1 VRRILV
7 TGGTGTL
14 GSLVV
19 AGLRDAGRDV
29 ALLSRR
35 GAPPDPPTMWFTG
48 DLRTGIGVDP
58 ALAGVGT
65 VIHCASGRGDRKAAA
80 RLTAGAA
87 ASAERPHLIYI
98 SIVGVDRIPF
108 GYYKAKLEVEHQIMA
123 SGLPWTI
130 LRATQFHTLIA
141 SIARGLTS
149 PPIVAVP
156 RGLRFQP
163 ISPVEVADRLIA
175 LATGAPAARVEDM
188 GGPEI
193 RTLDDLVKGF
203 ARSIGRRRTYVRMP
217 VPGQVMKAFR
227 AGENLAPEHAAGVET
242 FEEFLVRRA

>member
-14 GSLVV
+14 GRLVV
-19 AGLRDAGRDV
+19 AGLRDTGRDV

-48 DLRTGIGVDP
+48 DLRTGVGIDP

-65 VIHCASGRGDRKAAA
+65 VIHCATGRGDRKAAA
-80 RLTAGAA
+80 RLIAA
-87 ASAERPHLIYI
+87 AATVERPHLIYI

-108 GYYKAKLEVEHQIMA
+108 GYYKTKLEVEHQIMA

-130 LRATQFHTLIA
+130 LRTTQFHTLIA

-149 PPIVAVP
+149 PPLVAVP

-163 ISPVEVADRLIA
+163 IAAAEVADRLIA

-193 RTLDDLVKGF
+193 RTLDDLARSF
-203 ARSIGRRRTYVRMP
+203 ARSSGRRRRYVRMP
-217 VPGQVMKAFR
+217 LPGQVMKAFR
-227 AGENLAPEHAAGVET
+227 AGENLAPDHAVGVET
-242 FEEFLVRRA
+242 FEEYLVRQR